1 MTTRMLL
8 LPADPRAP
16 ARCVHLDDS
25 GRVLAQ
31 ATLVTDAPAQPA
43 PFPAATRTVL
53 VVPGAEVRT
62 LWLEIAAHSQAQ
74 ALAAARV
81 LVAEGLAMPG
91 DLHVAVAAAAVG
103 GMRAVAVVERALL
116 RGWLAHAA
124 ALGLAADSALPEQ
137 LLLPPP
143 PDAGDGDAVRVFDA
157 GDRWL
162 VRGAGFAFSAEPDLA
177 AQVLA
182 DRPFSNV
189 GSDEFDRAWSRARA
203 PEVELLQGDFTPASA
218 RSAAGAGGKRRLA
231 WLAAALLASP
241 LLLVAAQALR
251 LELAA
256 RGFESR
262 AAATLQAALPA
273 AAAGSATPETLSA
286 RLADAQAPQAFAAAS
301 GALFAAVAAR
311 PGARLESLDYHRGD
325 SLRATLFH
333 PAAGDLEALRA
344 ALAAEGWRLL
354 DQGSVE
360 DAGGLV
366 TDLALEPAA

>member
-16 ARCVHLDDS
+16 ARCVHLDDG

-31 ATLVTDAPAQPA
+31 ATLAPDAPAQPA
-43 PFPAATRTVL
+43 PFQAAARTVL

-62 LWLEIAAHSQAQ
+62 LWLELAAHSQAQ

-91 DLHVAVAAAAVG
+91 DLHVAVAAAADG

-116 RGWLAHAA
+116 RGWLDRAA

-143 PDAGDGDAVRVFDA
+143 DAGDGNAVRVLDA

-162 VRGAGFAFSAEPDLA
+162 VRGAGLAFSAEPELA
-177 AQVLA
+177 AQVLG
-182 DRPFSNV
+182 DRPFSSV
-189 GSDEFDRAWSRARA
+189 GSDDFERAWARARV
-203 PEVELLQGDFTPASA
+203 PEVELLQADFTPASA
-218 RSAAGAGGKRRLA
+218 RRAAVAGGKRRLA

-262 AAATLQAALPA
+262 AADTLQAALPA
-273 AAAGSATPETLSA
+273 AAAGSATPETLHA

-325 SLRATLFH
+325 SLRATLLH
-333 PAAGDLEALRA
+333 PAAADLEAVRA